1 MSLLPEG
8 EELRKA
14 VKWIDQRI
22 QTDSEV
28 KLNRLMETAC
38 IKFNL
43 SPIDSDFLTRF
54 FATPSKFSAEK
65 NNSSTN
71 ERVICLK

>member
-8 EELRKA
+8 EELRRA
-14 VKWIDQRI
+14 VKWIDHRL

-28 KLNRLMETAC
+28 KLNKLMETAC

-43 SPIDSDFLTRF
+43 SPIDSDFLARF
-54 FATPSKFSAEK
+54 FASSSKLSAD
-65 NNSSTN
+65 
-71 ERVICLK
+71 ERVPCLK